1 MRGRDEIENYDAV
14 FGKTN
19 VTRNLID
26 RRIILYNGNQVR
38 FRRIII

>member
-19 VTRNLID
+19 VTLNLID

>member
-19 VTRNLID
+19 ATKFNR
-26 RRIILYNGNQVR
+26 YNNNT
-38 FRRIII
+38 I